1 MTRTA
6 SVAGRERLR
15 LFVALV
21 LPADAVAELVSWQR
35 KELAGAGE
43 ARVVPAENLHVT
55 IAFLGGRPAAEAAPI
70 VELLRRLAS
79 GATRPSLTPSR
90 YRETRSVGMV
100 VFEDEGDRAATLAGD
115 VFTGLERLGIYEREK
130 RRWLPHV
137 TVLRF
142 RGRPP
147 RLSPALPELGPVS
160 PSEVALYH
168 SVLRPSGAQYE
179 IVESVALGG

>member
-1 MTRTA
+1 MPERA

-21 LPADAVAELVSWQR
+21 LPADVVERLVAWQR
-35 KELAGAGE
+35 KELAGGE
-43 ARVVPAENLHVT
+43 ARIVPPENLHVT
-55 IAFLGGRPAAEAAPI
+55 IAFLGGRPASDAGPI

-79 GATRPSLTPSR
+79 VARRPVLAPSR

-100 VFEDEGDRAATLAGD
+100 VFEDEADRAAALAAD
-115 VFTGLERLGIYEREK
+115 VFTGLEQLGVYEREK
-130 RRWLPHV
+130 RDWLPHV

-147 RLSPALPELGPVS
+147 RLSPTLPEVGVVS

>member
-1 MTRTA
+1 MPERA

-21 LPADAVAELVSWQR
+21 LPADVVDPLVAWQR

-43 ARVVPAENLHVT
+43 VRIVPPENLHVT
-55 IAFLGGRPAAEAAPI
+55 IAFLGGRPASDAEPI
-70 VELLRRLAS
+70 VGLLRRLAT
-79 GATRPSLTPSR
+79 GAKRPVLAPIR

-100 VFEDEGDRAATLAGD
+100 VFEDEDHRAAKLAAD
-115 VFTGLERLGIYEREK
+115 VFTGLEQLGVYEREK
-130 RRWLPHV
+130 REWLPHV

-147 RLSPALPELGPVS
+147 RLSPALPDLGAVS